1 MRGCA
6 LRKVVR
12 KERESFIHRFP
23 VPPLPPLGER
33 ERERERERVFLK
45 TETEH
50 LCLRQPTK
58 ATLSRKRNRSRAV
71 YL

>member
-33 ERERERERVFLK
+33 ERERERERESIFEDGNRAAVL
-45 TETEH
+45 
-50 LCLRQPTK
+50 K
-58 ATLSRKRNRSRAV
+58 ATHEGNSITEEKQI
-71 YL
+71 